1 MLIKTWRD
9 PYDAGFT
16 PTRPKEIDILPG
28 LTVLVGCNGAGK
40 STLLL
45 NIEEV
50 MWDKKI
56 PVHLFDNLVHGR
68 SNGVGDILT
77 GFGNQGDIG
86 DAINLLYSSEGEAIK
101 INLGRQS
108 RLYKEFFRTGHFK
121 DSSYRFSRIFSK
133 GSNETPNDN
142 RRVLLFD
149 AVDSG
154 MSVDAICEVKDL
166 FDLILKD
173 ANELGIELY
182 LIISANEYELARGEN
197 CFDVNAGKY
206 IQFTDYEDYRQF
218 ILKSRK
224 KKERRIK
231 QQEEW
236 YKEKESNQTDN

>member
-1 MLIKTWRD
+1 MR
-9 PYDAGFT
+9 
-16 PTRPKEIDILPG
+16 
-28 LTVLVGCNGAGK
+28 
-40 STLLL
+40 
-45 NIEEV
+45 
-50 MWDKKI
+50 DKKI
-56 PVHLFDNLVHGR
+56 PVHLFDNLVHGG

-101 INLGRQS
+101 INLEKQAEF
-108 RLYKEFFRTGHFK
+108 YKEFFRTGYFK
-121 DSSYRFSRIFSK
+121 DSNYRFTRIFAKDASEK
-133 GSNETPNDN
+133 LNDN
-142 RRVLLFD
+142 RRVLLYD

-154 MSVDAICEVKDL
+154 MSVDAICKVKDL

-236 YKEKESNQTDN
+236 YKKKESNQTDN